1 MSNEMLL
8 LLLQP
13 LQQPQ
18 LAPQAQVRQP
28 LQALV
33 GRVRQALLRQPQ
45 QQLQHL
51 VNRLR
56 KLLPQPLL
64 QRQQR
69 LWPPV
74 AHKGQRQ
81 QRQRQLHH
89 TQMVLQSVASRLQ
102 QLQPQQLLQVVVH
115 LPLVLLVQPVE
126 LIKVEKQVLHQLL
139 QQL

>member
-1 MSNEMLL
+1 
-8 LLLQP
+8 
-13 LQQPQ
+13 
-18 LAPQAQVRQP
+18 
-28 LQALV
+28 
-33 GRVRQALLRQPQ
+33 
-45 QQLQHL
+45 
-51 VNRLR
+51 
-56 KLLPQPLL
+56 L

-89 TQMVLQSVASRLQ
+89 MQMVLQSVASRLQ